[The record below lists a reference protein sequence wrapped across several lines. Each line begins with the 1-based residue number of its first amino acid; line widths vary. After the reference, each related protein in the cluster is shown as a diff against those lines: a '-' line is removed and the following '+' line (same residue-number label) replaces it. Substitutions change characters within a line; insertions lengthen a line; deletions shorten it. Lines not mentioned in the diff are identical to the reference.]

1 MKSATVSDLVRQ
13 LKKRLDLECKAG
25 GQGDQRSI
33 QPSKKEGAP
42 TRALIGHL
50 NFIHPNRIQVLG
62 KRELEYI
69 ESLGKNSRSDMLL
82 QLFSHDTTAM
92 VIIANGNHLP
102 NDFLLASDK
111 EQIPLYTTMADSQ
124 EIISHFQ
131 YLLGN
136 ILADSIIIHG
146 VFMEVIGIGVL
157 LTGDSGIGKSEL
169 ALDLISRGHR
179 LIADDAPEFSRIAPD
194 IINGTCPALLREFL
208 EVRGLGILNIR
219 SIFGDSAVKTS
230 KYLHLIIDLE
240 SMTDEQLYNVDR
252 LRGER
257 RTRSIFNLD
266 IPEFT
271 LPVAPGRNLAVAVE
285 AAVRNHILLQ
295 KGYDA
300 AEDFI
305 QRQHQLVQKS
315 LQ

>member
-1 MKSATVSDLVRQ
+1 MKSATVSDLVGQ

-33 QPSKKEGAP
+33 QPSKKEGVP

-69 ESLGKNSRSDMLL
+69 ENLGKNSRSDMLL

-124 EIISHFQ
+124 EVINHFQ

-240 SMTDEQLYNVDR
+240 NMTDEQLYNVDR

-266 IPEFT
+266 IPEVT

-285 AAVRNHILLQ
+285 AAVRNHILLH